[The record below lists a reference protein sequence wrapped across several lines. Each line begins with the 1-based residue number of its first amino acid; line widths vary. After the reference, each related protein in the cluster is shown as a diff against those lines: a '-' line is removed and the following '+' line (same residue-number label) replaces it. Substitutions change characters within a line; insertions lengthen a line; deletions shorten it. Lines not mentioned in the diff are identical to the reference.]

1 MSKFFEEL
9 EAQLHAAARA
19 QTGEEPPIT
28 EQSRPRHGWLRSWGR
43 AVPVALAVAVTAA
56 VVVVALTVQGRRA
69 PHAPSTSA
77 AAAGSAPNRPP
88 AGGATETIPT
98 GASVAGMQLVG
109 TLGHLSAEQQH
120 ELSAYIERT
129 QVEAMKTSAC
139 HPPSPKPTLSESS
152 PSAGLLSALGILRR
166 PASRSDLPSVPHSA
180 TPLYPAEVQDIYVR
194 YVRHAQVTAGF
205 SYYVIPAARLLQDP
219 QSTPR
224 CQARQVALLRG
235 ELPHIPAN
243 QRASTLALQAR
254 WLALFAPTGQPAEG
268 VCLMAF
274 AASGAGGGSC
284 TTAVQAERGGLLE
297 SNGSTFSGVVPDAVA
312 TVAVHYPAGNGAAAQ
327 TFTSHVV
334 GNVFAVRI
342 PGLTPGGGPPP
353 KIIWRSASGQ
363 VIKTIPTR

>member
-1 MSKFFEEL
+1 
-9 EAQLHAAARA
+9 
-19 QTGEEPPIT
+19 
-28 EQSRPRHGWLRSWGR
+28 
-43 AVPVALAVAVTAA
+43 
-56 VVVVALTVQGRRA
+56 
-69 PHAPSTSA
+69 
-77 AAAGSAPNRPP
+77 
-88 AGGATETIPT
+88 
-98 GASVAGMQLVG
+98 
-109 TLGHLSAEQQH
+109 
-120 ELSAYIERT
+120 
-129 QVEAMKTSAC
+129 MKTSAC

-274 AASGAGGGSC
+274 ATSGAGGGSC
-284 TTAVQAERGGLLE
+284 TTAAQAELGGLLE

-327 TFTSHVV
+327 TFTATSS
-334 GNVFAVRI
+334 GTCSRSESRASR
-342 PGLTPGGGPPP
+342 PAAALPP
-353 KIIWRSASGQ
+353 RSSGARQ
-363 VIKTIPTR
+363 AAR